1 MKKIGITGENGF
13 IGSNLV
19 NYLEASNLYE
29 GLFSGEKKY
38 EIVKSKYR
46 MEYIASLENFVMYSD
61 IVIHLAGKNKGS
73 DLEIIN
79 NNLINTKNLLDYCL
93 RWEKSIIIAGADYKK
108 DDAYR
113 TSKDTIDMLCK
124 SYSYVG
130 LNSVVLNIPKVFGP
144 GCRPNY
150 NSFVTTLI
158 HAAANGRLNEQAK
171 FIKNMDEE
179 LELIHV
185 NDLCAI
191 IEKNIQTDICGY
203 TKYIFTEN
211 GGLIKITFGELVD
224 ILNGKSGCLKCENII
239 HEIVEHYK
247 QNK

>member
-158 HAAANGRLNEQAK
+158 HAAANGRLNEQVK

-211 GGLIKITFGELVD
+211 NGLIKITFAEL
-224 ILNGKSGCLKCENII
+224 INALNGYRNHQHAHVFQE
-239 HEIVEHYK
+239 VVMWYK
-247 QNK
+247 QNE

>member
-1 MKKIGITGENGF
+1 MKVGITGESGF
-13 IGSNLV
+13 LGSNLV
-19 NYLEASNLYE
+19 KYLEQR
-29 GLFSGEKKY
+29 KQY

-46 MEYIASLENFVMYSD
+46 MEYIANLENFVMYSD

-93 RWEKSIIIAGADYKK
+93 RWEKPIIIAGADYKK

-113 TSKDTIDMLCK
+113 ASKDTIDMLCK

-130 LNSVVLNIPKVFGP
+130 LDSVVLNIPKVFGL

-158 HAAANGRLNEQAK
+158 HAAANDRLDEQVK
-171 FIKNMDEE
+171 FIKNMNEE

-211 GGLIKITFGELVD
+211 NGLIKITFAEL
-224 ILNGKSGCLKCENII
+224 INALNGYRNHQHAHVFQE
-239 HEIVEHYK
+239 VVMWYK
-247 QNK
+247 QNEIGEK

>member
-144 GCRPNY
+144 SCRPNY

-158 HAAANGRLNEQAK
+158 HAAANGRLNEQVK

-185 NDLCAI
+185 YDLCRV
-191 IEKNIQTDICGY
+191 IEQNLDKAKGY
-203 TKYIFTEN
+203 RKLNFTESE
-211 GGLIKITFGELVD
+211 GLIKITFGELVD